1 MKSAN
6 NMQELTKMIL
16 KEMELCMHEASQEA
30 KKDMDSEMD
39 NFYTSKKPKE
49 YKRTGEMKKTPKV
62 TPITTQITSPVS
74 GSVSFEAYLETIHRY
89 TTGKNPTMTQV
100 LEVAENHKKASYY
113 KLRPPVGCQGFW
125 KRSEE
130 EIGKDLNRAFR
141 KRFKLKYN
149 KK

>member
-1 MKSAN
+1 
-6 NMQELTKMIL
+6 
-16 KEMELCMHEASQEA
+16 MELCMNEASQET

-39 NFYTSKKPKE
+39 DFYTSKKPKE

-62 TPITTQITSPVS
+62 TPIATQMTSPVS
-74 GSVSFEAYLETIHRY
+74 GSVSFEASLETSHRY
-89 TTGKNPTMTQV
+89 TSGKNPTMTQV

-113 KLRPPVGCQGFW
+113 KLRPPVGRQGFW

-130 EIGKDLNRAFR
+130 EIEKDLNRAFR

-149 KK
+149 NK

>member
-1 MKSAN
+1 
-6 NMQELTKMIL
+6 
-16 KEMELCMHEASQEA
+16 MHEASQEA

-39 NFYTSKKPKE
+39 NFYTSKKPKV

-62 TPITTQITSPVS
+62 TSITTQITSPVS
-74 GSVSFEAYLETIHRY
+74 GSVSFEASLETSHRY
-89 TTGKNPTMTQV
+89 TSGKNPTMTQV

-113 KLRPPVGCQGFW
+113 KLRPPVGRQGFW

-130 EIGKDLNRAFR
+130 EIEKDLNRAFR

>member
-1 MKSAN
+1 
-6 NMQELTKMIL
+6 
-16 KEMELCMHEASQEA
+16 MHEASQEA

-39 NFYTSKKPKE
+39 NFYTSKKPKV

-74 GSVSFEAYLETIHRY
+74 GSVSFEASLETSHRY
-89 TTGKNPTMTQV
+89 TSGKNPTMTQV

-113 KLRPPVGCQGFW
+113 KLRPPVGRQGFW

-130 EIGKDLNRAFR
+130 EIEKDLNRAFR

>member
-1 MKSAN
+1 
-6 NMQELTKMIL
+6 
-16 KEMELCMHEASQEA
+16 MHEASQEA

-39 NFYTSKKPKE
+39 NFYTSKKPKV

-74 GSVSFEAYLETIHRY
+74 GSVSFEASLETSHRY
-89 TTGKNPTMTQV
+89 TSGKNPTMTQV

-113 KLRPPVGCQGFW
+113 KLRPPVGRQGFW

-130 EIGKDLNRAFR
+130 EIEKDLNRAFR
-141 KRFKLKYN
+141 KRFKLKYT

>member
-1 MKSAN
+1 
-6 NMQELTKMIL
+6 
-16 KEMELCMHEASQEA
+16 MHEASQEA

-74 GSVSFEAYLETIHRY
+74 GSVSFEAYLETSHRY

-113 KLRPPVGCQGFW
+113 KLRPPVGRQGFW